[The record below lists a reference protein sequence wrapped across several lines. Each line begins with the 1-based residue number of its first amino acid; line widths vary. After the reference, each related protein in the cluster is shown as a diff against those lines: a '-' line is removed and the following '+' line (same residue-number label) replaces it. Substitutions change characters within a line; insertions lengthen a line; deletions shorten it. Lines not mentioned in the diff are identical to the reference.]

1 MRAKLRARITLAL
14 RNRGSMAACSRE
26 LPSPMFSSPMAT
38 QPMPASWR
46 RLAISGNGRVSP
58 SIGSFPVPASPV

>member
-1 MRAKLRARITLAL
+1 
-14 RNRGSMAACSRE
+14 
-26 LPSPMFSSPMAT
+26 MFSSPMAT

-46 RLAISGNGRVSP
+46 RLAMSGNGRVSP